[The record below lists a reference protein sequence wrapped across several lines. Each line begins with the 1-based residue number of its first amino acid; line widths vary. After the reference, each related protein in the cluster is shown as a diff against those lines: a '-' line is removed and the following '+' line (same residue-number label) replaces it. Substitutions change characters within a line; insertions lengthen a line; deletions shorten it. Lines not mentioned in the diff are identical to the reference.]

1 MTWILIIE
9 DDITRNSDFCLFYCM
24 RTSMIYVCTNFFF
37 SFFLVS
43 MITHLCVQI
52 DHIHNLC
59 SHNLLFFLCLC
70 LYNVYNDT
78 CAYKWIIYI
87 CVCAR
92 ARKRMQVCR

>member
-1 MTWILIIE
+1 MTWILVIE

-59 SHNLLFFLCLC
+59 SHNLFFFCVC
-70 LYNVYNDT
+70 V
-78 CAYKWIIYI
+78 CVI
-87 CVCAR
+87 CVCTMYIMTLVHTNGSYIYMCVCVR
-92 ARKRMQVCR
+92 A